1 VLAIANQHI
10 RKATHE
16 NLCPIT
22 IENAP
27 MTGGGLIARA
37 AERPLNGLPSFRN
50 GEQAVLHENARRLER
65 S

>member
-16 NLCPIT
+16 NLCPTT

-27 MTGGGLIARA
+27 LIGGGLIARA
-37 AERPLNGLPSFRN
+37 AERPVNGLPAFRN
-50 GEQAVLHENARRLER
+50 GE
-65 S
+65 